1 MREGFCKGA
10 TMRAGLRV
18 MLVVLLLAP
27 GCRLSRKPR
36 VIPPPFRPPVQSDT
50 AQARK
55 PAEAPEPAPA
65 PEIPPAEQWEPM
77 VMIPETLQ
85 RPLPPPPKPR
95 RTASQPVQPPPAQLA
110 PAPPPGPAPQ
120 LRPILTASQTQEL
133 ERSIND
139 RVSRSQGILKSLE
152 SRRLSRS
159 QAALAGQI
167 RTFIAQA
174 EDARKTDL
182 LRANNLAERAE
193 VLATDLAQQMR

>member
-1 MREGFCKGA
+1 
-10 TMRAGLRV
+10 MRAGLRV

-27 GCRLSRKPR
+27 GCRFSRKPR
-36 VIPPPFRPPVQSDT
+36 PILPPFRPPVQTEST
-50 AQARK
+50 RK
-55 PAEAPEPAPA
+55 PAEPPEPGQP
-65 PEIPPAEQWEPM
+65 PEIQPGEQSEPM

-85 RPLPPPPKPR
+85 HPLPPPPKPR
-95 RTASQPVQPPPAQLA
+95 IAVSQPVQPPPAQPA
-110 PAPPPGPAPQ
+110 PPPPPGPAPQ

-133 ERSIND
+133 ERTIDD
-139 RVSRSQGILKSLE
+139 RVSRAQGILRSLD
-152 SRRLSRS
+152 SRRFSRS
-159 QAALAGQI
+159 QAASASQI

>member
-1 MREGFCKGA
+1 
-10 TMRAGLRV
+10 

-36 VIPPPFRPPVQSDT
+36 PILPPFRPPVQTES
-50 AQARK
+50 ARK
-55 PAEAPEPAPA
+55 PAEPPEPAPA
-65 PEIPPAEQWEPM
+65 PEIPPAEQSEPM

-85 RPLPPPPKPR
+85 RPQPPPPKPR
-95 RTASQPVQPPPAQLA
+95 RSASQPVQPPPAQPA

-139 RVSRSQGILKSLE
+139 RVSRAQGILKSLE
-152 SRRLSRS
+152 SRRLSSS

-167 RTFIAQA
+167 RTFVAQA
-174 EDARKTDL
+174 EDARKMDL